1 MIADTDHARVATY
14 QSVVVAERITQQR
27 GGEDPVSSANLA
39 KEEQIKPLIRF
50 DTIGPAIDLIDAAK
64 LRHRGG

>member
-1 MIADTDHARVATY
+1 M
-14 QSVVVAERITQQR
+14 AERITQQH

-64 LRHRGG
+64 FYGTVAVRRMNWRESDPTA